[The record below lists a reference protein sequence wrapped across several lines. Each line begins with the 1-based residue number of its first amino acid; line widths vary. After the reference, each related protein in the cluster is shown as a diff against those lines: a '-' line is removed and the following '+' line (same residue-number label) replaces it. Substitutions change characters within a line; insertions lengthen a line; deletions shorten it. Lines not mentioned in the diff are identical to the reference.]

1 MESKKIL
8 LAFTLISTIVL
19 TAFVSVA
26 FAKDGY
32 EVVWPRAKTVVKIIP
47 LAQRIDTLKGKTVCE
62 LWDDLFR
69 GDEIFPVIEKNL
81 SKKYPGIK
89 FVNFKQ
95 FGSTHGKDEKAVL
108 DSFREKFAQYK
119 CDAVVSGVGC

>member
-1 MESKKIL
+1 MGKRI
-8 LAFTLISTIVL
+8 AVTLIFTIVL
-19 TAFVSVA
+19 AAFGSAA
-26 FAKDGY
+26 FAQEGKY
-32 EVVWPRAKTVVKIIP
+32 EVVWPRAKTVVKIMP

-69 GDEIFPVIEKNL
+69 GDEIFPMIEKNL

-89 FVNFKQ
+89 FVNFKE

-108 DSFREKFAQYK
+108 DSFREKFAKYR